1 MHHFL
6 KFLKIVVGLPFFA
19 VVGLLA
25 LIVFFFINLFFTDK
39 NKVLKEDIKEDLNRR
54 KGLYK
59 YRQEHKVSVDGKFFT
74 VEEIEKN
81 TPPSLAWDDLE
92 PSCSPP
98 TDQKQRCKEKAI
110 TKRRKR
116 KKLAKKSRQQNRK

>member
-39 NKVLKEDIKEDLNRR
+39 NKVEKEDIKEALNRR

-59 YRQEHKVSVDGKFFT
+59 YRQEHKVLVNGKFFS
-74 VEEIEKN
+74 VEKLEKN
-81 TPPSLAWDDLE
+81 APPSLAWDDLE
-92 PSCSPP
+92 PSYSPP
-98 TDQKQRCKEKAI
+98 IDQKQRCKEKAI
-110 TKRRKR
+110 AKRRKR
-116 KKLAKKSRQQNRK
+116 KKLAKKSRQQNRC